1 MKNKNHWYD
10 GMFYDKVIAPNQDK
24 AFQTVK
30 EIINN
35 DSVILD
41 VGCGTGRMAFR
52 LWDKY
57 RKYTGIDLS
66 IRNIDTAK
74 KKLCKKLSEKIEYI
88 HADAYT
94 YLKGSDIKYDY
105 AVLSY
110 VIHEMDEPY
119 RVPLL
124 KLLSQHADKI
134 IMVDYLVPRPGG
146 FTDVIN
152 GMVEYFAGREHH
164 RNFRTYVANEGLYG
178 LARESGLKIIEEIIN
193 KPFTAHIAV
202 LKDRAQNS

>member
-110 VIHEMDEPY
+110 VIHEINEPD

-124 KLLSQHADKI
+124 KLLSQHAENI
-134 IMVDYLVPRPGG
+134 IIVDYLVPRPGG
-146 FTDVIN
+146 FTDRIN
-152 GMVEYFAGREHH
+152 GIVEYVAGREHYL
-164 RNFRTYVANEGLYG
+164 NFKSYVSNGGLRG
-178 LARESGLKIIEEIIN
+178 LARQSELNITKEIIDSP
-193 KPFTAHIAV
+193 KTAHITV
-202 LKDRAQNS
+202 MKEFL

>member
-24 AFQTVK
+24 VFETVK
-30 EIINN
+30 VIISN

-110 VIHEMDEPY
+110 VIHEINEPD

-124 KLLSQHADKI
+124 KLLSQHAENI
-134 IMVDYLVPRPGG
+134 IIVDYLVPRPGG
-146 FTDVIN
+146 FTDRIN
-152 GMVEYFAGREHH
+152 GIVEYVAGREHYL
-164 RNFRTYVANEGLYG
+164 NFKSYVSNGGLRG
-178 LARESGLKIIEEIIN
+178 LARQSELNITKEIIDSP
-193 KPFTAHIAV
+193 KTAHIAV
-202 LKDRAQNS
+202 IKNY

>member
-24 AFQTVK
+24 AFETVK
-30 EIINN
+30 EIISN

-74 KKLCKKLSEKIEYI
+74 KKLCKLLSEKIEYI

-110 VIHEMDEPY
+110 VIHEINESD

-124 KLLSQHADKI
+124 KLLSKHAENI
-134 IMVDYLVPRPGG
+134 IIVDYLVPRPGG
-146 FTDVIN
+146 FTDKIN
-152 GMVEYFAGREHH
+152 GIVEFVAGREHY
-164 RNFRTYVANEGLYG
+164 RNFKSYVSKGGLRG
-178 LARESGLKIIEEIIN
+178 LAHQSKLSITKEITDN
-193 KPFTAHIAV
+193 PKTAHITV
-202 LKDRAQNS
+202 MKESS

>member
-24 AFQTVK
+24 AFETVK
-30 EIINN
+30 EIISN

-41 VGCGTGRMAFR
+41 VGCGTGRMALR
-52 LWDKY
+52 LWGKY

-74 KKLCKKLSEKIEYI
+74 KKLCKLLSEKIEYI
-88 HADAYT
+88 HTDAYT
-94 YLKGSDIKYDY
+94 FLQSNDIKFDY

-110 VIHEMDEPY
+110 VIHEINEPD

-124 KLLSQHADKI
+124 RLLSKHANNI
-134 IMVDYLVPRPGG
+134 ILVDYLVPRRGG
-146 FTDVIN
+146 FTDKVN
-152 GMVEYFAGREHH
+152 GIVEYVAGREHY
-164 RNFRTYVANEGLYG
+164 RNFKSYVLNGGLRG
-178 LARESGLKIIEEIIN
+178 LASQSGLNITKEITN
-193 KPFTAHIAV
+193 NPETAHIIV
-202 LKDRAQNS
+202 MKCLV